1 MEYFQDKFYRLKLS
15 EKFELLINE
24 AEYIAFRNQ
33 EEFTIHLFS
42 HGGEYIEMWMDKSEL
57 SSLYKIDIMEDNETL
72 KLYSEQFDPKKDL
85 GL

>member
-1 MEYFQDKFYRLKLS
+1 MAHFQDEFYRLKLS

-24 AEYIAFRNQ
+24 AEFISSRKHEN
-33 EEFTIHLFS
+33 FTIHLFS
-42 HGGEYIEMWMDKSEL
+42 HGGEYIEMWMSNDEPN
-57 SSLYKIDIMEDNETL
+57 SLFRIDIMDDNETL

>member
-1 MEYFQDKFYRLKLS
+1 MAHFQDDFYRLKLS

-24 AEYIAFRNQ
+24 AEYIAFRKHEN
-33 EEFTIHLFS
+33 FTIHLFS
-42 HGGEYIEMWMDKSEL
+42 HGGEYIEMWMTDSEP
-57 SSLYKIDIMEDNETL
+57 SSLFRIDIMDDNETL